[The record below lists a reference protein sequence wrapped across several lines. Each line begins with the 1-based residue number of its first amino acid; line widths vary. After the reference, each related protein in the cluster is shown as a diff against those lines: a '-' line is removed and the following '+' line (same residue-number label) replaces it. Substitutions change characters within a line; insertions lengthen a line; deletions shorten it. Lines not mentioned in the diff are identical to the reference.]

1 MTSRA
6 AETLTDAEII
16 FTYLL
21 HRPGWNDGIQMSRT
35 LKPGAVS
42 WAYRSR
48 ISECNS
54 RFRKKGEGWIIESRI
69 GKDKSAQYK
78 LRSVPARG
86 SVCRGEGRGG
96 GVWV

>member
-69 GKDKSAQYK
+69 GKDKCAQYK
-78 LRSVPARG
+78 LTSLPAPEVEFRFEENG
-86 SVCRGEGRGG
+86 Q